1 MIHLKKL
8 AVVAVSGLL
17 LVACSKLNKENYD
30 MLKMGM
36 SQEEVKAIIGEPAN
50 CSETLGTTSCLW
62 GSEEG
67 TYVKVN
73 FVADNAATFSNNGLE

>member
-1 MIHLKKL
+1 MKKIL
-8 AVVAVSGLL
+8 ALTSL
-17 LVACSKLNKENYD
+17 LVLLTGCSKLNKENYE

-36 SQEEVKAIIGEPAN
+36 SQEEVTAVIGAPSN

-62 GSEEG
+62 GKEDG
-67 TYVKVN
+67 VYIKVT